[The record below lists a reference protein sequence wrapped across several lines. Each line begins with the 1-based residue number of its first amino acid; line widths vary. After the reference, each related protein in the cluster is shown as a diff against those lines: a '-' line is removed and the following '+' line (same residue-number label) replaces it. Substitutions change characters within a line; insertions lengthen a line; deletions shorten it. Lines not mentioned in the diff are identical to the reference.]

1 MKLTK
6 KVLAL
11 SISLA
16 MASAMGVTTF
26 ADDGVT
32 TGTTTTIGTYSIT
45 INKAMGTYKAYQ
57 VFKGTLSST
66 HVLSNVEWGDGVT
79 TFEYDS
85 TSDASKIADKLKN
98 LQNDSTQVQTFATNA
113 ANHIINGKSSGQAT
127 AANGVAQI
135 TGLAPGYYV
144 IVNSDV
150 TGEGKA
156 VSSYILQVTKDQ
168 TIENKADVPTFEKKI
183 IDKNDTEGTITGWQD
198 SADYDIGD
206 RIPFK
211 LEGTVA
217 KNYTDYKSDYKFV
230 FHDIEEKGLEFDKKS
245 VHVYVDNNE
254 ITKGYT
260 ITKPSDGCTFEI
272 AFARLQDV
280 QNVTNGS
287 TIRVE
292 YESVLTED
300 AKLGEE
306 GNLNKAKLEYSNNP
320 NNTQG
325 GENTPTGE
333 TPWDNVIVFTYKVV
347 INKIDDNKQ
356 PLTGAEFKLFKK
368 VKNGENIDEVEV
380 TRVTLNT
387 AKTSFTFKGLDDGNY
402 VLKETKTPE
411 NYNSIDN
418 IEFKVEADHTITW
431 NETNPDRNNVLTKL
445 DGNKVT
451 GEITFTSDKQKGS
464 LSANVVNKQG
474 SLLPSTGGI
483 GTTIFYVVGV
493 ILMLGA
499 GVLLVT
505 KKRMSSNR

>member
-32 TGTTTTIGTYSIT
+32 TGTTTTTGKYSIT

-85 TSDASKIADKLKN
+85 TSDASKIADKLKTFSD
-98 LQNDSTQVQTFATNA
+98 DSTQVQIFATNA
-113 ANHIINGKSSGQAT
+113 ANHIIDGKFSGQAT
-127 AANGVAQI
+127 ATNGVAQI
-135 TGLAPGYYV
+135 TDLTPGYYV
-144 IVNSDV
+144 IVNSDA
-150 TGEGKA
+150 TGEGES
-156 VSSYILQVTKDQ
+156 VSRYILQVTKNQ
-168 TIENKADVPTFEKKI
+168 TIDNKADVPTFEKKI
-183 IDKNDTEGTITGWQD
+183 KDKNDTEGTITEWQD

-230 FHDIEEKGLEFDKKS
+230 FHDIEEEGLEFDKDS
-245 VHVYVDNNE
+245 VHVYLDNKE
-254 ITKGYT
+254 ITEGYT
-260 ITKPSDGCTFEI
+260 ITTPSDGCTFEI
-272 AFARLQDV
+272 AFARLQNV
-280 QNVTNGS
+280 PNVTNGS
-287 TIRVE
+287 KIRVE

-306 GNLNKAKLEYSNNP
+306 GNLNKAKLQYSNNP

-347 INKIDDNKQ
+347 INKIDDSKK

-368 VKNGENIDEVEV
+368 VQNGANVDEVEV

-387 AKTSFTFKGLDDGNY
+387 EKTSFTFKGLDDGDY

-418 IEFKVEADHTITW
+418 IEFKVEADHKITW
-431 NETNPDRNNVLTKL
+431 DGTDRNKVLKSL

-451 GEITFTSDKQKGS
+451 GEITFTSNKQEGS
-464 LSANVVNKQG
+464 LSADVVNKQG
-474 SLLPSTGGI
+474 SILPSTGGI

-493 ILMLGA
+493 VLMLGA
-499 GVLLVT
+499 GVLLIT
-505 KKRMSSNR
+505 KRRMSAKH

>member
-32 TGTTTTIGTYSIT
+32 TGTTTTTGTYSIT

-66 HVLSNVEWGDGVT
+66 HVLSNVVWGDGVT
-79 TFEYDS
+79 AFEYDS

-98 LQNDSTQVQTFATNA
+98 LQNDSTQVQTFAANA
-113 ANHIINGKSSGQAT
+113 ANHIIDGKSSGQAT
-127 AANGVAQI
+127 AANEVAQI
-135 TGLAPGYYV
+135 TGLTPGYYV
-144 IVNSDV
+144 IVNSD
-150 TGEGKA
+150 TGEGEA
-156 VSSYILQVTKDQ
+156 VSRYILQVTKNQ
-168 TIENKADVPTFEKKI
+168 TINNKAEVPTFEKKI
-183 IDKNDTEGTITGWQD
+183 KDKNDTEGTITEWQD

-217 KNYTDYKSDYKFV
+217 KDFTDYKSDYKFV
-230 FHDIEEKGLEFDKKS
+230 FHDVEEKGLKFVDKS
-245 VHVYVDNNE
+245 VKVYLDNKE
-254 ITKGYT
+254 IANGYT
-260 ITKPSDGCTFEI
+260 INTNPTDGCTFEI
-272 AFARLQDV
+272 TFPRLQDV
-280 QNVTNGS
+280 TGVTNGS
-287 TIRVE
+287 EIRVE

-320 NNTQG
+320 NDTQG

-347 INKIDDNKQ
+347 INKINDNSQ

-368 VKNGENIDEVEV
+368 VKNGAKVDEVEV

-387 AKTSFTFKGLDDGNY
+387 EKTSFTFKGLDDGNY

-411 NYNSIDN
+411 NYNSISD

-431 NETNPDRNNVLTKL
+431 DGTNRTNVLTKL

-451 GEITFTSDKQKGS
+451 GEIIFTPSKQEGS
-464 LSANVVNKQG
+464 LSADVMNKQG
-474 SLLPSTGGI
+474 STLPSTGGI

-493 ILMLGA
+493 VLMLGA
-499 GVLLVT
+499 GVLLIT
-505 KKRMSSNR
+505 KRRMSAKH

>member
-32 TGTTTTIGTYSIT
+32 TGTTTTTGTYSIT

-79 TFEYDS
+79 AFEYDG

-98 LQNDSTQVQTFATNA
+98 LQNDSTQVQTFAANA

-127 AANGVAQI
+127 AANEVAQI
-135 TGLAPGYYV
+135 TGLTPGYYV
-144 IVNSDV
+144 IVNSDA
-150 TGEGKA
+150 TGEGES
-156 VSSYILQVTKDQ
+156 VSRYILQVTKNQ
-168 TIENKADVPTFEKKI
+168 TIDNKADVPTFEKKI
-183 IDKNDTEGTITGWQD
+183 KDKNDTEGTITGWQD

-230 FHDIEEKGLEFDKKS
+230 FHDIEEKGLKFDKDS
-245 VHVYVDNNE
+245 VHVYLDNKE
-254 ITKGYT
+254 ITEGYT
-260 ITKPSDGCTFEI
+260 ITTPSDGCTFEI

-280 QNVTNGS
+280 PNVTNGS

-292 YESVLTED
+292 YESVLTDQAE
-300 AKLGEE
+300 LGEK
-306 GNLNKAKLEYSNNP
+306 GNLNKAKLQYSNNP

-325 GENTPTGE
+325 GETGE

-347 INKIDDNKQ
+347 INKTDDNNQ

-368 VKNGENIDEVEV
+368 VQNGANVDEVEV

-387 AKTSFTFKGLDDGNY
+387 EKTSFTFKGLDDGDY

-411 NYNSIDN
+411 NYNSIDD
-418 IEFKVEADHTITW
+418 IEFKVEADHEITW
-431 NETNPDRNNVLTKL
+431 DGTNPDRNNVLTKL

-451 GEITFTSDKQKGS
+451 GEITFTSSKQEGS

-474 SLLPSTGGI
+474 SILPSTGGI

-493 ILMLGA
+493 VLMLGA
-499 GVLLVT
+499 GVLLIT
-505 KKRMSSNR
+505 KRRMSAKH